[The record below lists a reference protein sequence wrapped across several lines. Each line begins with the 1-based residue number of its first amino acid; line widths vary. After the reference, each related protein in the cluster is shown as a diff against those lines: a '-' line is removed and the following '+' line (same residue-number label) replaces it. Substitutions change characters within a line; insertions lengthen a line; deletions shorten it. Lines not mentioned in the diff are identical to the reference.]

1 MIRPL
6 LLLCLSLCLLLLSS
20 AGHGAGHADGRVIY
34 RCTDA
39 TGAVTLQNAPCPKGM
54 TEERKVMQ
62 ELNTVP
68 MAPAAVPPSAPP
80 APVPAPQQPDP
91 APQAAPAKPSLPDP
105 QPGTKTLPPPNLYQ
119 CTTYDQGKYFTE
131 DNEPAARC
139 VPLRTVGL
147 DGNPQA
153 GAGQACEVRHDQC
166 ARVPDDGLCA
176 AWKQRR
182 DAAEVAWRFTRPEN
196 ADRNKA
202 EFERV
207 QRIVSESGCGR

>member
-1 MIRPL
+1 MMRPL
-6 LLLCLSLCLLLLSS
+6 LLLCLPLCLLLLPS
-20 AGHGAGHADGRVIY
+20 AGHADGKVIY

-54 TEERKVMQ
+54 TEEKKVMQ

-68 MAPAAVPPSAPP
+68 MTTAPASAAPASTPARLPPPE
-80 APVPAPQQPDP
+80 P
-91 APQAAPAKPSLPDP
+91 APQAAPAKPSP
-105 QPGTKTLPPPNLYQ
+105 QEPEPVDANRLPPPDLFQ
-119 CTTYDQGKYFTE
+119 CITHDQGKYFTE
-131 DNEPAARC
+131 DSEPAARC

-166 ARVPDDGLCA
+166 ARVPDEGLCA

-196 ADRNKA
+196 AEKNKA
-202 EFERV
+202 EFDRT
-207 QRIVSESGCGR
+207 QRIVAESACRQ

>member
-1 MIRPL
+1 MMRSLPL
-6 LLLCLSLCLLLLSS
+6 FCLLLLPSI
-20 AGHGAGHADGRVIY
+20 GHADDGRVIY

-54 TEERKVMQ
+54 TEEKKVMQ

-68 MAPAAVPPSAPP
+68 MAAAPATPAPARVSAPEPAA
-80 APVPAPQQPDP
+80 QT
-91 APQAAPAKPSLPDP
+91 APAKPSLQDP
-105 QPGTKTLPPPNLYQ
+105 QPGAKQLPPPDLFQ
-119 CTTYDQGKYFTE
+119 CTTHDQGKYFTE
-131 DNEPAARC
+131 DSEPAARC
-139 VPLRTVGL
+139 APLRTVGL

-153 GAGQACEVRHDQC
+153 GAGQACEVRYDQC
-166 ARVPDDGLCA
+166 ARVPDEGLCA

-182 DAAEVAWRFTRPEN
+182 DAAEVAWRFTRPET

-202 EFERV
+202 DFERV

>member
-1 MIRPL
+1 MMRSLPL
-6 LLLCLSLCLLLLSS
+6 LCLLLLPSL
-20 AGHGAGHADGRVIY
+20 GHADGRVIY
-34 RCTDA
+34 RCTDT

-54 TEERKVMQ
+54 TEEKKVMQ

-68 MAPAAVPPSAPP
+68 MTAAPASAAP
-80 APVPAPQQPDP
+80 ARVPAPEP
-91 APQAAPAKPSLPDP
+91 APQAAPAKPSVPDP
-105 QPGTKTLPPPNLYQ
+105 QPDAKRLPPPDLFQ
-119 CTTYDQGKYFTE
+119 CITHDQGKYFTE
-131 DNEPAARC
+131 DSEPAARC

-153 GAGQACEVRHDQC
+153 GAGQACEVKHDQC
-166 ARVPDDGLCA
+166 ARVPDEGLCA

-196 ADRNKA
+196 ADRNRA

-207 QRIVSESGCGR
+207 QRIVSEGGCGR